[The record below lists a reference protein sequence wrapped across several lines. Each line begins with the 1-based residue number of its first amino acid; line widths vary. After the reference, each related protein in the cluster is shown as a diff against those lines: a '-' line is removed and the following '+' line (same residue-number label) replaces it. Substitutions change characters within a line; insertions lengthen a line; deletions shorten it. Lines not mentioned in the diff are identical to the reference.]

1 MTLGLGTEVLVEL
14 LGAETVLNELLS
26 LAVLYLDKSSKDCA
40 EVVRLLVQHLCS
52 DLLHCNS
59 ALAQTRI
66 LLALL
71 PFLMPVKENALDA
84 MIAIVK
90 QHSFVNKCKFLAALV
105 KGKMFYCYSRSYI
118 LCSQLLGF
126 A

>member
-26 LAVLYLDKSSKDCA
+26 LAVLYLDKSSKHCS
-40 EVVRLLVQHLCS
+40 EVVWLLVQHLCS
-52 DLLHCNS
+52 DLMLCDS

-71 PFLMPVKENALDA
+71 PFFMPMKANVLDA
-84 MIAIVK
+84 MIAVVK
-90 QHSFVNKCKFLAALV
+90 QHSFVNNKFLAALIN
-105 KGKMFYCYSRSYI
+105 GKRFY
-118 LCSQLLGF
+118 
-126 A
+126 

>member
-1 MTLGLGTEVLVEL
+1 MRKMLGLRTEVLVEL
-14 LGAETVLNELLS
+14 LGAETVLDELLS
-26 LAVLYLDKSSKDCA
+26 LAVLYLDKSGKDSL

-52 DLLHCNS
+52 DLLHCDS

-66 LLALL
+66 LLAIL

-90 QHSFVNKCKFLAALV
+90 QHLFVSKCKFLAALV
-105 KGKMFYCYSRSYI
+105 KGKMFY
-118 LCSQLLGF
+118 
-126 A
+126 

>member
-26 LAVLYLDKSSKDCA
+26 LAVLYLDKSSKDCSD
-40 EVVRLLVQHLCS
+40 VVRLLVQHLCS
-52 DLLHCNS
+52 DLLNCNS
-59 ALAQTRI
+59 ALTQTRI

-71 PFLMPVKENALDA
+71 PFLMPVKENALHA

-90 QHSFVNKCKFLAALV
+90 QHSFVSKCKFLAALV
-105 KGKMFYCYSRSYI
+105 KGKMFY
-118 LCSQLLGF
+118 
-126 A
+126 

>member
-26 LAVLYLDKSSKDCA
+26 LAGLYLDKSSKHCS

-52 DLLHCNS
+52 DLLHRDS

-71 PFLMPVKENALDA
+71 PYLMPVEENALDA
-84 MIAIVK
+84 MIAIIK
-90 QHSFVNKCKFLAALV
+90 QHSFIIKCKFLAALV
-105 KGKMFYCYSRSYI
+105 KGKMFYWLQS
-118 LCSQLLGF
+118 
-126 A
+126 